1 MSLLKDI
8 VGKGIYYNSI
18 GIKNYMPW
26 SKMMLDH
33 FGSEIKQSIK
43 DIRMWSLVISAS
55 ADNRSVLKLNCW
67 EFMGCGLQNEA
78 SVLNTN
84 ARDICPAYLEK
95 KLDGIHGGNNA
106 GRACWVVSNTM
117 CSSSVQ
123 ENYEKKFKACVMCD
137 FYRCVKEEEDNKF
150 IISHILKGML

>member
-18 GIKNYMPW
+18 GIKDYMPW
-26 SKMMLDH
+26 SKMMLDY
-33 FGSEIKQSIK
+33 FGSEIEQSIK
-43 DIRMWSLVISAS
+43 DIRMWSVVISAS

-67 EFMGCGLQNEA
+67 EFMGCGLQNEG

-84 ARDICPAYLEK
+84 ATDICPAYLEK

-106 GRACWVVSNTM
+106 GRACWVVSHTM
-117 CSSSVQ
+117 CSGRVQ
-123 ENYEKKFKACVMCD
+123 ETYEKKFKACVICD

-150 IISHILKGML
+150 IISHVLKGML